1 VPLNIDAS
9 TAMRANDMNSDH
21 DRKLL
26 GILVTYRRPSE
37 LSTMLHSLAS
47 QDRQLDH
54 LVVVDNDPVAG
65 NEGIVRRSYPDRDA
79 LEYIPALENL
89 GPAGGIAL
97 GMRRVLELAKD
108 RDWILLVDD
117 DNPPHSETL
126 IGDLE
131 RFGASMLAKDALTA
145 GVGRV
150 GARFDWRRAR
160 LVAMSRIA
168 EGRLDNAVSVDAIGS
183 GHFPLYLTAAVKAV
197 GPFAT
202 ELFFGADDVEYG
214 LRLRKAGY
222 SLYADSSLWRQAREL
237 DGRIGLDARP
247 SIRLSEP
254 SWRRYYELRNLIH
267 ILRSFGCT
275 RTALRISLVRGIAKP
290 LANLAVGPQASLKH
304 LKMNLRACRDGWT
317 GRLGRTLE
325 PDLTAERREGEVA

>member
-1 VPLNIDAS
+1 LI
-9 TAMRANDMNSDH
+9 
-21 DRKLL
+21 
-26 GILVTYRRPSE
+26 
-37 LSTMLHSLAS
+37 
-47 QDRQLDH
+47 
-54 LVVVDNDPVAG
+54 VVDNDPRPD
-65 NEGIVRRSYPDRDA
+65 NQEIVRRSYPKTEA
-79 LEYIPALENL
+79 LEYFPTPENI

-97 GMRRVLELAKD
+97 GMTRVLEFADD
-108 RDWILLVDD
+108 RDWILLLDD

-150 GARFDWRRAR
+150 GARFDWRQAR

-168 EGRLDNAVSVDAIGS
+168 EGQLDNAVSVDVIGS

-222 SLYADSSLWRQAREL
+222 SLYADSSLWRQAGEL
-237 DGRIGLDARP
+237 DGRIGLDVRP

-254 SWRRYYELRNLIH
+254 SWRRYYGLRNLIH
-267 ILRSFGCT
+267 ILRSFGRT

-290 LANLAVGPQASLKH
+290 LANLALRPQASLKY
-304 LKMNLRACRDGWT
+304 LRMNLRACRDGWT

-325 PDLTAERREGEVA
+325 PDLDGRKVGG